1 MSMKTSSRK
10 YQCLRCHTL
19 VIICHH
25 CDRGQRYCTNGCSE
39 QARKTSTKRASKKYQ
54 ATRRGRFNNAAR
66 QQRYRSQ
73 IKQKV
78 THHSSLK
85 IALHDVL
92 TKRSAPAK
100 KAVIPPKYEK
110 TMRCHHCGEI
120 CSPFLRDDFLRY
132 QLTKRNLRY

>member
-1 MSMKTSSRK
+1 MSFLMGDTGGHR
-10 YQCLRCHTL
+10 
-19 VIICHH
+19 
-25 CDRGQRYCTNGCSE
+25 CDRGQRYCTTGCSE

-54 ATRRGRFNNAAR
+54 ATRQGRFNNAAR

-85 IALHDVL
+85 ITLHDVL
-92 TKRSAPAK
+92 TMRSDPAK
-100 KAVIPPKYEK
+100 KVAIPSKNEK
-110 TMRCHHCGEI
+110 TMRCHHCGEV

-132 QLTKRNLRY
+132 QLTKGYLRY